1 VSQHR
6 WRPILASISIE
17 GPVSLWRAIVLMS
30 MAVLVGVGLGYVRWG
45 REARQ
50 LREAV
55 ARSPETRSPPAHPGP
70 WTARGI
76 VRILLPNQAVVF
88 VTHETIPGVMPA
100 TTRAFNATS
109 PRLLSGLAPGDRV
122 RFTLERRG
130 AQIVLVAIEREKPP

>member
-1 VSQHR
+1 M
-6 WRPILASISIE
+6 
-17 GPVSLWRAIVLMS
+17 SLWRVIVLMS

-55 ARSPETRSPPAHPGP
+55 ARTPEPRPRPGDPGP
-70 WTARGI
+70 WTARGV

-88 VTHETIPGVMPA
+88 LTHETIPGVMPG

-109 PRLLSGLAPGDRV
+109 PRLLSGLSPGDPV

-130 AQIVLVAIEREKPP
+130 QQIVLVAIEPEKPP